1 MPVSTQRVPS
11 VAQREGASGLQ
22 APRWKTLFRFVMT
35 VKTSVHVLGVKGA
48 WTQMHLTEA
57 VRATFTSIAVSVSIP
72 FAIVAA
78 RNGNRFG
85 PQVRKHEILRR
96 CVRHATT
103 HLKKGRGNEVAYNAD
118 VQCTIVLPCVRT
130 GECPDEPL
138 ARLVFAQAGIQEVG
152 ARACAPLSHKWRSAD
167 DNRRLARSGVH
178 WQKH

>member
-1 MPVSTQRVPS
+1 
-11 VAQREGASGLQ
+11 
-22 APRWKTLFRFVMT
+22 
-35 VKTSVHVLGVKGA
+35 
-48 WTQMHLTEA
+48 MHLTEA
-57 VRATFTSIAVSVSIP
+57 VLAIFTSIVVSVSIP

-85 PQVRKHEILRR
+85 IQIRKHQSLRR
-96 CVRHATT
+96 YVRLAPT
-103 HLKKGRGNEVAYNAD
+103 HLQNKSGTEVAYNAD

-138 ARLVFAQAGIQEVG
+138 ARLVFAQACIQEVG

-178 WQKH
+178 WGKHKIRKTMDDVCLQVHMCKSPDISGSVLFHLFPKRRNKSKKIVAEPVAGDN